1 MIWPGASIALPPD
14 GDQPFERAGSGRSL
28 LRHSDEEEHSSS
40 MRALA
45 VIAATA
51 LLLAACQS
59 KRETCALWRG
69 DQIDN
74 AEAIKRLGLKPDTYW
89 TFVESYCEFYKS

>member
-1 MIWPGASIALPPD
+1 MLVGSISKVPKPSGAEHPPN
-14 GDQPFERAGSGRSL
+14 GDRSL